1 MNERLTTHENHDV
14 TTCMSNYRNEQSQQQ
29 TVLTK
34 QRTSSN
40 GNQTVEQD
48 ILENWIAKA
57 E

>member
-14 TTCMSNYRNEQSQQQ
+14 TTCMSNHRNEQSKQQ

-48 ILENWIAKA
+48 ILEN
-57 E
+57 